1 MKDPKMHLYIIQ
13 LIGQQSRN
21 ELTSLCSEAVN
32 SILRYQSANALI
44 EFTWGKL
51 HELAARAPTSL
62 SLLQMCTY
70 TRKPH
75 HNRKGVIGMCAVLT
89 GKTPLC
95 VHYDFTGTK
104 IILPALNVCMSHQI
118 TTTLV
123 NTLGANHDMKVL
135 SEKTN

>member
-13 LIGQQSRN
+13 LICQQLRN
-21 ELTSLCSEAVN
+21 DLTSLCSEAVN

-89 GKTPLC
+89 GKTPL
-95 VHYDFTGTK
+95 YDLLVLKLFFQRSMYACPTK
-104 IILPALNVCMSHQI
+104 LQPHW
-118 TTTLV
+118 
-123 NTLGANHDMKVL
+123 
-135 SEKTN
+135 